1 MQYPGFAHMFCLI
14 MLYLNTIELHLRVLS
29 IIMQYERTGMYIINT
44 MEPLLQSYTV
54 KSTVILCLA
63 YCCSVNSCTCLPNL
77 ELSDCVT
84 GKRATT
90 VC

>member
-1 MQYPGFAHMFCLI
+1 
-14 MLYLNTIELHLRVLS
+14 
-29 IIMQYERTGMYIINT
+29 MYIINT